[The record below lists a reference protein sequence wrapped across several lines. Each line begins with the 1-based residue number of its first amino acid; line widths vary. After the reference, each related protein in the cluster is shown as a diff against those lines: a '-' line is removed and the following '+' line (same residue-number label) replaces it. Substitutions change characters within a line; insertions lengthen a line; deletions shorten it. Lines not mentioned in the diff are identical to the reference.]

1 MDIQELKAKAE
12 LFLNDAKIQVEAM
25 SSDLKNVP
33 AEIEKFLK
41 TAPEHVEKLSVE
53 IQSAA
58 ERIKTGTYVTEEGKN
73 DIKNFVSKV
82 EGKVNQLLD
91 TAKEWIQKSK

>member
-12 LFLNDAKIQVEAM
+12 LLLNDAKIQVEAM
-25 SSDLKNVP
+25 SNDLKNVP

-58 ERIKTGTYVTEEGKN
+58 ERIKAGTYVTEEGKN

-82 EGKVNQLLD
+82 EGTLNQLLD
-91 TAKEWIQKSK
+91 SAKEWIQKSK